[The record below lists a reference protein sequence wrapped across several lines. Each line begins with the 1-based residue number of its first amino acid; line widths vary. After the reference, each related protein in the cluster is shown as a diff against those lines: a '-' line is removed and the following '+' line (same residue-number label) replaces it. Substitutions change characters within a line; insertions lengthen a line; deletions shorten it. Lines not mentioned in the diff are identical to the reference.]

1 MKAAVYKALKTIEFQ
16 DRPIPKAGPGEIV
29 IKIKYCGICGTDMHI
44 YYEGILPPG
53 IVLGHENVGTVA
65 EVGKGVEG
73 WKVGDRV
80 VAGPPGPCGKCY
92 YCLHGKPSICLYGFE
107 QTNGLRRDGGM
118 AEYMLV
124 KDPKYMLTKIPDNVP
139 FEDAV
144 LMDCMAT
151 AYHGLMQ
158 SAFRAGDNVVVSG
171 AASIG
176 LSLIQLVKIGG
187 AGHITVLQR
196 SAAKRELALKLGAD
210 VAFNPYDE
218 GDKLQGKVMALY
230 DGVGADVV
238 FECAGTSDSFQTC
251 LGLVKS
257 GGQLLNLGV
266 TDKPTTVVPSFL
278 VMHEL
283 DIKSSLAYNYEEV
296 HKCMN
301 FLATRR
307 FNARALLSDI
317 IPLSDLV
324 TKGFERLSRDRN
336 LIKVVVAP

>member
-1 MKAAVYKALKTIEFQ
+1 MKAAIYKALKTIEFQ
-16 DRPIPKAGPGEIV
+16 DRPIPKADPGEV
-29 IKIKYCGICGTDMHI
+29 VVKIKYCGICGTDMHI

-53 IVLGHENVGTVA
+53 IVLGHENVGTVS

-92 YCLHGKPSICLYGFE
+92 YCLHGKPAICIYGFE

-124 KDPKYMLTKIPDNVP
+124 KDPKYMLTRIPDNVP

-151 AYHGLMQ
+151 AYRGLMQ
-158 SAFRAGDNVVVSG
+158 SAFRTGDNVVVSG

-176 LSLIQLVKIGG
+176 LSLIQLLKIGG

-210 VAFNPYDE
+210 VAFNPFDE

-230 DGVGADVV
+230 NGVGADVV

-266 TDKPTTVVPSFL
+266 TEKPTPVVPAFM

-301 FLATRR
+301 FLATGR
-307 FNARALLSDI
+307 FNAKALLSDI

-324 TKGFERLSRDRN
+324 TKGFERLSKDKS
-336 LIKVVVAP
+336 LIKVAVAP